1 MAVFAVYPLKKQEVN
16 VTVNARIAKFT
27 DSLTLKIKMKQNY
40 TAPKAEILGIRFE
53 ENILSGPKSTGASTG
68 SNMDAADYSQNP
80 F

>member
-1 MAVFAVYPLKKQEVN
+1 
-16 VTVNARIAKFT
+16 
-27 DSLTLKIKMKQNY
+27 MKQNY